1 MFNET
6 EIPSLAAVL
15 DKKLSEANIEMAPGK
30 VDSNEGRF
38 FANFTLLSED
48 VAKLTADELFLLYL
62 KPATEEISR
71 RIIKYADGAPIK
83 TKALAIP
90 GSGNEVIGFR
100 CFQGR
105 VPVNVY
111 IARRVSP
118 DRHQFLI
125 DTLVQRVEEDDD
137 DE

>member
-15 DKKLSEANIEMAPGK
+15 DKQLAEANIEMAPGK

-38 FANFTLLSED
+38 FANFSMMSED

-62 KPATEEISR
+62 KPAVEEISR
-71 RIIKYADGAPIK
+71 RIIKYADGSPIK
-83 TKALAIP
+83 TKALKLP
-90 GSGNEVIGFR
+90 GKGNEVIGFR
-100 CFQGR
+100 CFQGM

-111 IARRVSP
+111 IARRMDP
-118 DRHQFLI
+118 DRHQFII

-137 DE
+137 E